1 MQKQLAD
8 VVQSLESAQ
17 SRLRRLTDRLQE
29 PDWNRKPAPNGWS
42 AAECVEHLNLT
53 SRAYIPLLRDAV
65 ARAGEVRRPPTT
77 HYHHDAL
84 GWFLSKMFGPLRHLG
99 KLRLVRVKTT
109 PAFEP
114 KPGRSRTE
122 ILSDFV
128 RLQAELISLVRSA
141 DGLPI
146 DEVKIVSPFGGRMK
160 YGAYSALVIVSRHQ
174 HRHLEQAEEAALQ
187 RVIGR

>member
-1 MQKQLAD
+1 MQRQLEGI
-8 VVQSLESAQ
+8 VQSLESAQ
-17 SRLRRLTDRLQE
+17 SRLRRLTDKLPE
-29 PDWNRKPAPNGWS
+29 SDWTTRPASNRWS

-65 ARAGEVRRPPTT
+65 ARAGEVRRPPKK
-77 HYHHDAL
+77 HYRHDAL

-99 KLRLVRVKTT
+99 KFKLVRVKTT
-109 PAFEP
+109 PAFVP

-128 RLQAELISLVRSA
+128 RRQAELISITRLA

-146 DEVKIVSPFGGRMK
+146 DDVKIVSPFGGRVR
-160 YGAYSALVIVSRHQ
+160 YSAYSALVIVSRHE
-174 HRHLEQAEEAALQ
+174 HRHLEQAEEAADQ
-187 RVIGR
+187 SVTA